1 MSYVIRRLL
10 AMIPAL
16 IGVVICIFLLTRI
29 LPGDPAR
36 TLAGEQ
42 ADAAT
47 VEKLRVEMGL
57 DQPMLGQFFDYL
69 GDLLRGDLGFAWHTG
84 HAVTEDLATRLPAT
98 AELAIVSIL
107 IALVIAIPLGVLS
120 AVYRDRAID
129 HIGRVIS
136 LVGASMPLF
145 WLGLLAIYLFYFTLG
160 WAPAPIGRIET
171 GVNPPTSVTGFYLL
185 DSLLSGD
192 MVAFGSSLKS
202 IIWPALVLS
211 TGSIAMISRMTR
223 SAMLEVLGQD
233 YVRTA
238 VSKGL
243 TPGIVVGKHAFRNAS
258 PSVVTVV
265 GLEFGQLLG
274 GAVITETIFSW
285 PGVGSYVTQSIMA
298 TDYAPVQAFS
308 LLAAVIFLVVNLLV
322 DLTNAAIDPRVR
334 NA

>member
-47 VEKLRVEMGL
+47 VEKLRVDMGL
-57 DQPMLGQFFDYL
+57 DQPLLSQFFGYL
-69 GDLLRGDLGFAWHTG
+69 GDLMRGDLGFAWHTG
-84 HAVTEDLATRLPAT
+84 HTVTADLATRLPAT

-107 IALVIAIPLGVLS
+107 IALIIAIPLGVLS

-171 GVNPPTSVTGFYLL
+171 GVNPPTTVTGFYLL

-243 TPGIVVGKHAFRNAS
+243 NPGIVVGKHAFRNAS

>member
-47 VEKLRVEMGL
+47 VEKLRVDMGL

-69 GDLLRGDLGFAWHTG
+69 GDLLQGDLGFAWHTG
-84 HAVTEDLATRLPAT
+84 HTVAADLATRLPAT

-107 IALVIAIPLGVLS
+107 IALVVAIPLGVLS

-171 GVNPPTSVTGFYLL
+171 GVNPPTPVTGFYLV

-192 MVAFGSSLKS
+192 VMAFTSSLKA

-243 TPGIVVGKHAFRNAS
+243 NPAIVVGKHAFRNAS

>member
-47 VEKLRVEMGL
+47 VEKLRVDMGL

-69 GDLLRGDLGFAWHTG
+69 GDLLQGDLGFAWHTG
-84 HAVTEDLATRLPAT
+84 HTVAADLATRLPAT

-107 IALVIAIPLGVLS
+107 IALVVAIPLGVLS

-171 GVNPPTSVTGFYLL
+171 GVNPPTTVTGFYLV

-192 MVAFGSSLKS
+192 VVAFTSSLKA

-243 TPGIVVGKHAFRNAS
+243 NPAIVVGKHAFRNAS